1 MDAIGI
7 SLQEDPRGHG
17 PLELNGRLRFDT
29 RRDQTMG
36 YFDHIAPKFE
46 KYARRDSKI
55 GIHSINVRICLHGS
69 DLLDSLSLLDELE
82 TELAAFP
89 DEWRPLLGTKL
100 VSGRPPREIRPL
112 LHKRELTR
120 LINSLRTLCRQAI
133 QMNASVVYGNGV
145 LYRSLW
151 RIPTP
156 PGAEVY
162 S

>member
-7 SLQEDPRGHG
+7 SLQNDPPGYG
-17 PLELNGRLRFDT
+17 PLELDGRLRFDT

-36 YFDHIAPKFE
+36 YFAHIAPKFE
-46 KYARRDSKI
+46 KYAQRDSMI
-55 GIHSINVRICLHGS
+55 GIHSINVRICLQGP
-69 DLLDSLSLLDELE
+69 DLLESLSLCDELE
-82 TELAAFP
+82 TELTTFP
-89 DEWRPLLGTKL
+89 DEWRPLLGTKF
-100 VSGRPPREIRPL
+100 VSGHPPREIRPV

-120 LINSLRTLCRQAI
+120 LINLLRTLCRRAI
-133 QMNASVVYGNGV
+133 QMNASVAYGNGV
-145 LYRSLW
+145 VYRGLW